1 MHATG
6 IISEIFCSLFMLAL
20 LQTVWVQAGMLI
32 LIILGAYIFH
42 KIKINKLKVQKGELQ
57 RKLDEKN
64 ELLIYSTEREKK
76 SREEAEMAS
85 RTKSELLVKISHE
98 IRTPMNGVIGM
109 ASLLSET
116 PLNPE
121 QQECNNTIRNCA
133 ESLLTVINDI
143 LLDDVLAY
151 SKVESG
157 KQGADQKEFDLSNS
171 IEEVLEVFGAKAAKA
186 GVELVYH
193 ISNDIPAQIIGDS
206 SRFRQVLMN
215 LVDNA
220 VKFTTQGEIVV
231 KVSLI
236 KIKDGDTIELNIEVT
251 DTGVGIA
258 EDKIKL
264 LTIDLSDMDACTE
277 EYRVAGLGLTICK
290 RLVKLM
296 DGHMGVKS
304 EIGKGTTLIFNMCAL
319 LKPQSTRS
327 AIHKDWAGQEGKK
340 ILIVDDNASSANA
353 LKNKMEQWKLAPAIA
368 SSGKQALEM
377 LSSSKD
383 FDLVLADMTMPE
395 MNGIELSRAIREEQP
410 ELPIILLISEGEEG
424 HKPHTELFN
433 SVLIKPIKQHILS
446 KHILSSLRNKGKVIS
461 EGSTQI
467 LSADFSKKY
476 PLRILIAEDNR
487 INQKLAM
494 KVLGKLGYDPDI
506 AQNGKEVLE
515 EVSKVNYDLILMDVQ
530 MPEMDGLEATRM
542 IRLCLNI
549 QPIIIAMTA
558 NTLQGDREQCLQA
571 GMDDY
576 IGKPI
581 HLEELVI
588 VLEKWALQ
596 VNAKLS

>member
-1 MHATG
+1 MYVTG
-6 IISEIFCSLFMLAL
+6 IISKIFCSLLVLAL
-20 LQTVWVQAGMLI
+20 LQTVWVQVGMLI
-32 LIILGAYIFH
+32 LMIIGALIFH
-42 KIKINKLKVQKGELQ
+42 KIKINRLKVQKGELQ
-57 RKLDEKN
+57 RKLDERS
-64 ELLIYSTEREKK
+64 ELLLYSTERERK
-76 SREEAEMAS
+76 SREEAELAS

-121 QQECNNTIRNCA
+121 QKECNNTIKNCA

-157 KQGADQKEFDLSNS
+157 KQGGDQKEFDLSNS

-186 GVELVYH
+186 GIELVYH
-193 ISNDIPAQIIGDS
+193 IMNDVPAQVIGDS

-215 LVDNA
+215 LIDNA
-220 VKFTTQGEIVV
+220 IKFTTQGEIVV

-236 KIKDGDTIELNIEVT
+236 KIKEGDTVELNIEVI
-251 DTGVGIA
+251 DTGVGIP
-258 EDKIKL
+258 EDKVKL
-264 LTIDLSDMDACTE
+264 LTVELSDVDACTE
-277 EYRVAGLGLTICK
+277 EYRVSGLGLTICK

-296 DGHMGVKS
+296 EGRLGVKS
-304 EIGKGTTLIFNMCAL
+304 EIGKGTILKFNMCAL
-319 LKPQSTRS
+319 LKPQLTRTT
-327 AIHKDWAGQEGKK
+327 KDLAGQEGKK
-340 ILIVDDNASSANA
+340 ILIVDDNTSSANA
-353 LKNKMEQWKLAPAIA
+353 LREKMEQWKLAPTVAF
-368 SSGKQALEM
+368 SGEHALKI
-377 LSSSKD
+377 LSDSTD
-383 FDLVLADMTMPE
+383 FDLILIDMNMPE
-395 MNGIELSRAIREEQP
+395 MNGIELSRIIEQQQP
-410 ELPIILLISEGEEG
+410 ELPIILLIAEGDES
-424 HKPHTELFN
+424 HKLNPELFN
-433 SVLIKPIKQHILS
+433 SVVTKPIKQHILS
-446 KHILSSLRNKGKVIS
+446 KHILSCLRNKGKAIV

-487 INQKLAM
+487 INQKLTM

-515 EVSKVNYDLILMDVQ
+515 EVSKINYDLILMDVQ
-530 MPEMDGLEATRM
+530 MPEMDGLEAARM
-542 IRLCLNI
+542 IRLCLNV
-549 QPIIIAMTA
+549 QPVIIAMTA
-558 NTLQGDREQCLQA
+558 NTLQGDREECLQA

-588 VLEKWALQ
+588 LLEKWALQ
-596 VNAKLS
+596 VNAK